1 MSISELEQLQQRV
14 VELETLL
21 SAMPAIPDNALERL
35 SQAYSLVEAAFEATA
50 DGILVVSNAGRIAR
64 YNRRF
69 LELWRIPDELA
80 ASHDDERLLGY
91 VVSQLA
97 NPEQFIGK
105 VRELYATPEAES
117 FDTLE
122 FADGRVFDRYSCPQR
137 LEGQVVG
144 RVWSFRDVTAR
155 TTAERERAAYQE
167 QLIAAQRSALEE
179 LSTPLIPISEQVM
192 IMPLIGTIDTGR
204 ARRVM
209 ETLLEGVAAHNT
221 ELVIIDITG
230 VALIDT
236 RVANVLI
243 QSAQAV
249 ELLGAQ
255 VMLTGVRPEVA
266 QLIVGLGIDLS
277 RLLTYGSLQQGVG
290 YALRQQRRA
299 RQ

>member
-1 MSISELEQLQQRV
+1 MSTLELEQLQQRV

-21 SAMPAIPDNALERL
+21 AAMPAVPDNGLEKL

-50 DGILVVSNAGRIAR
+50 DGILVVNSAGRIAR

-69 LELWRIPDELA
+69 KELWRIPDDIA
-80 ASHDDERLLGY
+80 TSRDDERLLGY
-91 VVSQLA
+91 VIQQLA
-97 NPEQFIGK
+97 DPEQFISK

-137 LEGQVVG
+137 MEDQIVG
-144 RVWSFRDVTAR
+144 RVWSFRDI
-155 TTAERERAAYQE
+155 TTRVAAERERAAYQE
-167 QLIAAQRSALEE
+167 QLIAAQRATLEE

-192 IMPLIGTIDTGR
+192 IMPLIGAIDSGR
-204 ARRVM
+204 AQRVM

-221 ELVIIDITG
+221 ALVIIDITG

-236 RVANVLI
+236 QVANVLM

-277 RLLTYGSLQQGVG
+277 TLLTYGSLQQGVQ
-290 YALRQQRRA
+290 YALRQQRR
-299 RQ
+299 R

>member
-1 MSISELEQLQQRV
+1 MSTTELEQLRQRV
-14 VELETLL
+14 AELEAKL
-21 SAMPAIPDNALERL
+21 AAVPAVPDNGLEKL

-50 DGILVVSNAGRIAR
+50 DGILVVSSEGRISR

-69 LELWRIPDELA
+69 LELWRIPDDIA

-91 VVSQLA
+91 VIRQLA
-97 NPEQFIGK
+97 DPEQFISK

-122 FADGRVFDRYSCPQR
+122 FADGRIFDRYSCPQR
-137 LEGQVVG
+137 LEGRVAG
-144 RVWSFRDVTAR
+144 RVWSFRDVTAQAA
-155 TTAERERAAYQE
+155 AERERSAYQE
-167 QLIAAQRSALEE
+167 QLIAAQRATLEE
-179 LSTPLIPISEQVM
+179 LSTPLIPISDQVM

-221 ELVIIDITG
+221 RLVIIDITG
-230 VALIDT
+230 VALVDT
-236 RVANVLI
+236 QVANVLM

-249 ELLGAQ
+249 ELLGTQ
-255 VMLTGVRPEVA
+255 VILTGVRPEVA

-277 RLLTYGSLQQGVG
+277 RLLTYGSLQQGVQ
-290 YALRQQRRA
+290 YALRQQRR
-299 RQ
+299 Q

>member
-1 MSISELEQLQQRV
+1 MNTLELEQLQQRV

-21 SAMPAIPDNALERL
+21 AAMPAVPDNGLEKL

-50 DGILVVSNAGRIAR
+50 DGILVVNSAGRIAR

-69 LELWRIPDELA
+69 KELWRIPDDIATLR
-80 ASHDDERLLGY
+80 DDERLLGY
-91 VVSQLA
+91 VIQQLA
-97 NPEQFIGK
+97 DPEQFVSK

-137 LEGQVVG
+137 MEGQIVG
-144 RVWSFRDVTAR
+144 RVWSFRDITAR
-155 TTAERERAAYQE
+155 VAAERERAAYHE
-167 QLIAAQRSALEE
+167 QLIAAQRATLEE

-192 IMPLIGTIDTGR
+192 IMPLIGAIDSGR
-204 ARRVM
+204 AQRVM

-221 ELVIIDITG
+221 SLVIIDVTG

-236 RVANVLI
+236 QVANVLM

-249 ELLGAQ
+249 ELLGTQ
-255 VMLTGVRPEVA
+255 VILTGMRPEVA

-277 RLLTYGSLQQGVG
+277 TLLTYGSLQQGVQ
-290 YALRQQRRA
+290 YALRQQRR
-299 RQ
+299 R